1 MPNIDNQLTA
11 GIPEG
16 KRRGERELA
25 TASSSGGER
34 GARRLGVGIRLA
46 ALILFAG
53 RGEWPAP

>member
-25 TASSSGGER
+25 TASSSGGE
-34 GARRLGVGIRLA
+34 LGDGDDHDQ
-46 ALILFAG
+46 
-53 RGEWPAP
+53 EQDHE